1 MLLKYLRGFG
11 WLGICSIID
20 KRVNDREQ
28 MNIQGEVMQVCLAN
42 FIQFLSN
49 QSKIFK
55 TCNQYFIIHIS
66 FNQKSWRNYIKNSH
80 ITTHSL
86 YFTMNFLICLCY
98 YSSVHVPIIQ
108 MTIAVRIILAFFFLV
123 PQPQFSQA
131 NMKNA
136 RWHWNT
142 QYITLWETNSEFREP
157 KPFIIDINHPCPF
170 LWN

>member
-1 MLLKYLRGFG
+1 MGHEGQQVLLKYLRGFG

-66 FNQKSWRNYIKNSH
+66 FNQKSWQNYIKNSH

-86 YFTMNFLICLCY
+86 YFTMNFLIHLCY
-98 YSSVHVPIIQ
+98 YISVHMPIIQ
-108 MTIAVRIILAFFFLV
+108 MTIAVRIILAFFFFGSSASILT
-123 PQPQFSQA
+123 SQYE
-131 NMKNA
+131 KCQVTL
-136 RWHWNT
+136 RYT
-142 QYITLWETNSEFREP
+142 IYYIMGEEP
-157 KPFIIDINHPCPF
+157 
-170 LWN
+170 WV

>member
-108 MTIAVRIILAFFFLV
+108 MTIAVRIILAFFFWFLSLNSHK
-123 PQPQFSQA
+123 PIWKMPGDTEIH
-131 NMKNA
+131 NILHYG
-136 RWHWNT
+136 RR
-142 QYITLWETNSEFREP
+142 TLSLGNLS
-157 KPFIIDINHPCPF
+157 
-170 LWN
+170 LL